1 MNKLFKYD
9 DVECGGFELVEFFN
23 DVGEK
28 FVFMKSFDF
37 GGSLCD
43 VSLLWGV
50 VGNEDKKF
58 VEECE
63 NKIEEEV

>member
-9 DVECGGFELVEFFN
+9 DVKCGGFELVEFFN

-28 FVFMKSFDF
+28 FV
-37 GGSLCD
+37 
-43 VSLLWGV
+43 
-50 VGNEDKKF
+50 
-58 VEECE
+58 EECE